1 MPVPGRPADE
11 RGDSTVFFRSYL
23 EQRKR
28 RAEALEQVFRG
39 AQAKS
44 ATDGDGAKG
53 TPGPDA
59 ASAPGWAVAEAG
71 LPALFWQ
78 AHVACAASALRHLQ
92 GQLQL
97 AAEFGTSLIGQALPS
112 HAEFDLEGG
121 NPESLVSQA
130 RTYLSRLADLSLR
143 EARTLQLELERIGDA
158 MAEQARVKAEAT
170 TLVRHW
176 RAKS

>member
-78 AHVACAASALRHLQ
+78 AHVACAA
-92 GQLQL
+92 
-97 AAEFGTSLIGQALPS
+97 EFGTSLIGQALPS

-158 MAEQARVKAEAT
+158 MAEQARVEAEAS